1 MTPHSLCR
9 LLCPVSS
16 LALVVSLSIDVLT
29 SPTNYTRLEILCILS
44 MFHGLMRTIY
54 LLYTR
59 QSNWMNPHRITY
71 CERDAL
77 KEPPTHWMHRD
88 LLKGTSDRSQV
99 LEVNSME
106 FGCNRD
112 LIGGQK
118 SAHFEMRDFDCYALE
133 KRKVDTKTTE
143 HDQCSDK

>member
-1 MTPHSLCR
+1 
-9 LLCPVSS
+9 
-16 LALVVSLSIDVLT
+16 
-29 SPTNYTRLEILCILS
+29 
-44 MFHGLMRTIY
+44 MFHGLIRTIY

-59 QSNWMNPHRITY
+59 QSNWMNPHWITY

-77 KEPPTHWMHRD
+77 KEPPTHWMNYRD

-112 LIGGQK
+112 
-118 SAHFEMRDFDCYALE
+118 
-133 KRKVDTKTTE
+133 
-143 HDQCSDK
+143 